1 MSTIYIIHNMSKKT
15 NKFSAEDFGGN
26 TETPKE
32 NNFYFGKENY
42 KFMLIGLAL
51 IVVGFL
57 LMMGPDANTVD
68 GKYDPNVWN
77 EGIFSIRRIRIAP
90 MLVIAGFA
98 IEVYAILKRKKN

>member
-1 MSTIYIIHNMSKKT
+1 MSKK
-15 NKFSAEDFGGN
+15 NQKFSADNYGN
-26 TETPKE
+26 TETGTPPE
-32 NNFYFGKENY
+32 NTFYFGKENY

-77 EGIFSIRRIRIAP
+77 EGIFFICRIRIAP
-90 MLVIAGFA
+90 MLVIAGFVVE
-98 IEVYAILKRKKN
+98 IYAILKRKKI